1 MQKQSL
7 HNSLRLPWHLS
18 RLFALSFNFAKVY
31 SFHLSVLMLNVTCE
45 VSLVFFPCGQM
56 AWLAVTTKLE
66 KGKRIILL
74 MQKVLATFE
83 KQQKQF

>member
-1 MQKQSL
+1 
-7 HNSLRLPWHLS
+7 
-18 RLFALSFNFAKVY
+18 
-31 SFHLSVLMLNVTCE
+31 MLNVTCE